1 MGMLEKQD
9 CSFLF
14 SSLGS
19 GAANVAGSN
28 FLTDYASIKNG
39 SYGKLMKAYYNET
52 GSDSVKSTAK
62 GSRTEQ
68 KSGRKAE
75 KLSSK
80 ESKAYAQVQTTTDAL
95 KDSADA
101 LLAGGSKSLFA
112 MKDITTRNEDGTE
125 TTVKGYDTEAIYK
138 AVNSFVTNY
147 NAVVKAVDEVDGNT
161 VTGRAKRM
169 VNDSATN
176 LKSLL
181 KVGITIGAD
190 NTLSIDKETFLKAD
204 MSRVKSLFHD
214 IGSYGYRV
222 SAQAAMINYGADRE
236 LERGSSYTTKGAYN
250 TNFGNGNLFNGY
262 F

>member
-9 CSFLF
+9 YSFLF

-39 SYGKLMKAYYNET
+39 SYAKLMKAYYSET
-52 GSDSVKSTAK
+52 ANDSVKAVAK
-62 GSRTEQ
+62 NSRTN
-68 KSGRKAE
+68 KRAE
-75 KLSSK
+75 KLTSK

-95 KDSADA
+95 KDSADV

-112 MKDITTRNEDGTE
+112 MKDITTKNEDGTE

-138 AVNSFVTNY
+138 AVSNFVTNY

-161 VTGRAKRM
+161 VTGRTGRM
-169 VNDSATN
+169 ISDSAAN
-176 LKSLL
+176 LRSLL
-181 KVGITIGAD
+181 AVGITIGAD
-190 NTLSIDKETFLKAD
+190 STLSLDKETFLKAD
-204 MSRVKSLFHD
+204 MSKVKSLFHGT
-214 IGSYGYRV
+214 GSYGYRV

-236 LERGSSYTTKGAYN
+236 LERGSAYTTKGAYN
-250 TNFGNGNLFNGY
+250 KNFGNGNLFNGY